1 MTSGISGEEKTGEN
15 MSGLDYINRIIAA
28 VGEKKVLRNEEM
40 SRHTTFR
47 IGGPADCLVQPEN
60 AGELRKILRICR
72 EEDVPYFIL
81 GNGSNLLVSDSG
93 YRGLIIQLFRNMSG
107 IEIDGDIITAQTGSL
122 LTQIASAAAGAEL
135 TGFEFASGIP
145 GTLGGACVMNAGA
158 YGGEMKDVLVS
169 VTAMDREGRIRT
181 IDRDDLDLGYRHSAL
196 MDGGYIV
203 LSAKMKLS
211 HGEPEQIKML
221 MDDLRQ
227 RRTSKQPLDLPSAGS
242 TFKRP
247 TGYFAGKLIQDAGL
261 RGYSVGGAQVSEKH
275 CGFVV
280 NTGEAT
286 ARDVFRLIRHVQAEI
301 KKDFGVDLQTEVRFL
316 GEFDSEGDR
325 A

>member
-1 MTSGISGEEKTGEN
+1 

-60 AGELRKILRICR
+60 AEELREILRICR

-145 GTLGGACVMNAGA
+145 GTLGGLTVEGFMLSPDFRPDRREYVVYLPFEQSSLDVSAYAAAEGDIISVSGTEGLKVGDNTVRINVVSPDGKTSEYKIKAVRADFYYGENGNNGDKNDTEVPETAPAEENTKSSGGFPGWLAVLLVILALAGGA
-158 YGGEMKDVLVS
+158 F
-169 VTAMDREGRIRT
+169 
-181 IDRDDLDLGYRHSAL
+181 
-196 MDGGYIV
+196 GGYFLRAKFPDGVIV
-203 LSAKMKLS
+203 AFKKRFGKTKLY
-211 HGEPEQIKML
+211 K
-221 MDDLRQ
+221 
-227 RRTSKQPLDLPSAGS
+227 
-242 TFKRP
+242 
-247 TGYFAGKLIQDAGL
+247 
-261 RGYSVGGAQVSEKH
+261 
-275 CGFVV
+275 
-280 NTGEAT
+280 
-286 ARDVFRLIRHVQAEI
+286 
-301 KKDFGVDLQTEVRFL
+301 
-316 GEFDSEGDR
+316 
-325 A
+325 

>member
-1 MTSGISGEEKTGEN
+1 
-15 MSGLDYINRIIAA
+15 MSGSKYIDRIIAA
-28 VGEKKVLRNEEM
+28 VGEEKVFRNEDM

-47 IGGPADCLVQPEN
+47 IGGPADCLVQPES
-60 AGELRKILRICR
+60 AEELREILRICK
-72 EEDVPYFIL
+72 EENVPYFIL

-107 IEIDGDIITAQTGSL
+107 IEISGDIITAQTGSL

-158 YGGEMKDVLVS
+158 YGGEMKDVLIS
-169 VTAMDREGRIRT
+169 VTAMNPEGRIYT

-203 LSAKMKLS
+203 LSARMKLS
-211 HGEPEQIKML
+211 HGEPEQIKTVME
-221 MDDLRQ
+221 DLRQ
-227 RRTSKQPLDLPSAGS
+227 RRVTKQPLDLPSAGS

-280 NTGEAT
+280 NTGGAT
-286 ARDVFRLIRHVQAEI
+286 AEDVFGLIRHVQAEV
-301 KKDFGVDLQTEVRFL
+301 KREFGVDLQTEVRFL
-316 GEFDSEGDR
+316 GEFDNEGER

>member
-1 MTSGISGEEKTGEN
+1 MSGIEYIDKIKATVGEEKVLCGE
-15 MSGLDYINRIIAA
+15 D
-28 VGEKKVLRNEEM
+28 M

-47 IGGPADCLVQPEN
+47 IGGPADCLVQPADAE
-60 AGELRKILRICR
+60 ELREILRICA
-72 EEDVPYFIL
+72 EENIPYFIL

-93 YRGLIIQLFRNMSG
+93 YRGVIIQLFKNMSG
-107 IEIDGDIITAQTGSL
+107 IEVDGDIITAETGSL
-122 LTQIASAAAGAEL
+122 LTQIAARAAGAEL

-158 YGGEMKDVLVS
+158 YGGEMKDVLLS
-169 VTAMDREGRIRT
+169 VTAMDREGNVVT
-181 IDRDDLDLGYRHSAL
+181 IDRDDLDLGYRHSVL

-203 LSAKMKLS
+203 LSAKLSLS
-211 HGEPEQIKML
+211 HGDPVKIREV
-221 MDDLRQ
+221 MDDLKQ
-227 RRTSKQPLDLPSAGS
+227 RRTSKQPLDMPSAGS

-280 NTGEAT
+280 NTGNAT
-286 ARDVFRLIRHVQAEI
+286 AADVYNLIRDVQAEV
-301 KKDFGVDLQTEVRFL
+301 KSRFGVDLQPEVRFL
-316 GEFDSEGDR
+316 GSF
-325 A
+325 

>member
-1 MTSGISGEEKTGEN
+1 
-15 MSGLDYINRIIAA
+15 MSGSDYINRIIAA
-28 VGEKKVLRNEEM
+28 VGEEKVLCNEAM

-60 AGELRKILRICR
+60 AEELREILRICR

-107 IEIDGDIITAQTGSL
+107 IEICGDIITAQTGSL

-169 VTAMDREGRIRT
+169 VTAMDREGRICT
-181 IDRDDLDLGYRHSAL
+181 IERDDLDLGYRHSVL
-196 MDGGYIV
+196 MDSGYIV
-203 LSAKMKLS
+203 LSAKMKLR

-286 ARDVFRLIRHVQAEI
+286 ASDVFRLIRHVQDEV
-301 KKDFGVDLQTEVRFL
+301 KHEFGVDLQPEVRFL
-316 GEFDSEGDR
+316 GKFVSEGDKP
-325 A
+325 

>member
-1 MTSGISGEEKTGEN
+1 
-15 MSGLDYINRIIAA
+15 MSGSDYINRIIAA
-28 VGEKKVLRNEEM
+28 VGEEKVLCNEAM

-47 IGGPADCLVQPEN
+47 IGGPADCFVQPEN
-60 AGELRKILRICR
+60 AEELREILRICR

-107 IEIDGDIITAQTGSL
+107 IEICGDIITAQTGSL

-169 VTAMDREGRIRT
+169 VTAMDREGRICT
-181 IDRDDLDLGYRHSAL
+181 IERDDLDLGYRHSVL
-196 MDGGYIV
+196 MDSGYIV
-203 LSAKMKLS
+203 LSAKMKLR

-286 ARDVFRLIRHVQAEI
+286 ASDVFRLIRHVQDEV
-301 KKDFGVDLQTEVRFL
+301 KHEFGVDLQPEVRFL
-316 GEFDSEGDR
+316 GKFVSEGDKP
-325 A
+325 

>member
-1 MTSGISGEEKTGEN
+1 
-15 MSGLDYINRIIAA
+15 MSGSKYIDRIIAA
-28 VGEKKVLRNEEM
+28 VGEEKVFRNEAM

-47 IGGPADCLVQPEN
+47 IGGPADCLVQPES
-60 AGELRKILRICR
+60 AEELREILRICK
-72 EEDVPYFIL
+72 EENVPYFIL

-107 IEIDGDIITAQTGSL
+107 IEISGDIITAQTGSL

-158 YGGEMKDVLVS
+158 YGGEMKDVLIS
-169 VTAMDREGRIRT
+169 VTAMDPEGRTYT

-203 LSAKMKLS
+203 LSARMKLS
-211 HGEPEQIKML
+211 HGEPEQIKTVME
-221 MDDLRQ
+221 DLRQ
-227 RRTSKQPLDLPSAGS
+227 RRVTKQPLDLPSAGS

-280 NTGEAT
+280 NTGGAT
-286 ARDVFRLIRHVQAEI
+286 AEDVFGLIRHVQAEV
-301 KKDFGVDLQTEVRFL
+301 KREFGVDLQTEVRFL
-316 GEFDSEGDR
+316 GEFDNEGER

>member
-1 MTSGISGEEKTGEN
+1 
-15 MSGLDYINRIIAA
+15 MSGSDYINRIIAA
-28 VGEKKVLRNEEM
+28 VGEEKVLCNEAM

-60 AGELRKILRICR
+60 AEELREILRICR

-107 IEIDGDIITAQTGSL
+107 IEICGDIITAQTGSL

-169 VTAMDREGRIRT
+169 VTAMDREGRICT
-181 IDRDDLDLGYRHSAL
+181 IERDDLDLGYRHSVL
-196 MDGGYIV
+196 MDSGYIV
-203 LSAKMKLS
+203 LSAKMKLR

-286 ARDVFRLIRHVQAEI
+286 ASDVFRLIRHVQDEV
-301 KKDFGVDLQTEVRFL
+301 KNEFGVDLQPEVRFL
-316 GEFDSEGDR
+316 GKFVSEGDKP
-325 A
+325 